1 MKDRINDLIKYL
13 SLTKREFA
21 REISVNEEGFYSQL
35 SGKRKITPRLIAL
48 ICTRFNV
55 RREWLENGVGSMFND
70 SKEES
75 ETDVI
80 KKHAISIYNR
90 LPDDLKLLA
99 IEVAKSILSSA
110 ESHHKRGESKNVQ
123 IGDNNSNINIQQ

>member
-1 MKDRINDLIKYL
+1 MKDRINELIKYL
-13 SLTKREFA
+13 CLTKREFA
-21 REISVNEEGFYSQL
+21 REIAVNEEGFYSQL

-55 RREWLENGVGSMFND
+55 RHEWLENGAGPMFND

-75 ETDVI
+75 EVEVI

-90 LPDDLKLLA
+90 LPDDLKVLA
-99 IEVAKSILSSA
+99 IEVARGLLSSV
-110 ESHHKRGESKNVQ
+110 ESPKSGDTKNVQ
-123 IGDNNSNINIQQ
+123 IGDNNTNIHIQQ

>member
-1 MKDRINDLIKYL
+1 MNNRIDELIKYL
-13 SLTKREFA
+13 GITKRDFA
-21 REISVNEEGFYSQL
+21 KEICVNEDGLYSQL
-35 SGKRKITPRLIAL
+35 SGRRKITPRLISL
-48 ICTRFNV
+48 ICTRFNI
-55 RREWLENGVGSMFND
+55 RREWLENGAGPMFND

-99 IEVAKSILSSA
+99 VEVAKSILSSA
-110 ESHHKRGESKNVQ
+110 NAPRNCASKSVQ
-123 IGDNNSNINIQQ
+123 IGDNNQHIEINQ